1 MIPAKMF
8 NISLLPSP
16 LPHGHRR
23 RAHIFEEIDEESAVS
38 LCKKKSAKI
47 ADLRPA
53 FKRGHIS
60 LNVRC
65 AECEKLFS
73 GLSVER
79 TIT

>member
-8 NISLLPSP
+8 NISLMSSP
-16 LPHGHRR
+16 LPHGHKR
-23 RAHIFEEIDEESAVS
+23 RAHIFEETDEESAVS
-38 LCKKKSAKI
+38 LCKRKSAKI

-53 FKRGHIS
+53 FKREHIS

-79 TIT
+79 DVA